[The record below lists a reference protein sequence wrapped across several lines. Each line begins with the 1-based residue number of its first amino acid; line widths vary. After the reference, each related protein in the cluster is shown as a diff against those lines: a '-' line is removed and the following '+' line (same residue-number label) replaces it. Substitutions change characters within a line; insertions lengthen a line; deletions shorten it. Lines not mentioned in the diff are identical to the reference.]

1 MFGIS
6 HERKAQDTLIQARV
20 FVFIDYDIENVIKS
34 ILNVS
39 NIIRRRDDDKQF
51 WNEKEMKRFLIS
63 ERSTQLCARDFL
75 ADILNWI
82 IFHSESNWKNPP
94 IFGWNNVIMKR
105 WKNKFNFVPIQ
116 CTKLSLLNNKVCW
129 LDWSG
134 F

>member
-51 WNEKEMKRFLIS
+51 
-63 ERSTQLCARDFL
+63 
-75 ADILNWI
+75 
-82 IFHSESNWKNPP
+82 
-94 IFGWNNVIMKR
+94 
-105 WKNKFNFVPIQ
+105 
-116 CTKLSLLNNKVCW
+116 
-129 LDWSG
+129 
-134 F
+134 